1 MTNYPDKSPLIKILR
16 LIGKFLPGDY
26 LKTTFYLNAIAKPR
40 KALRLLLN
48 SFYRMDHIYEVL
60 QEFKSTYKGNF
71 SILEFGTADG
81 YSFTKM
87 LYATKYLQMEERV
100 IVHAFD
106 SFEGMP
112 AAVDSKDQDLIAN
125 YGWVEGQFQ
134 GNYQELDNY
143 CHQRYKNYQLHKGYF
158 EETLTDELLQSLKID
173 LPILVWIDCDYYS
186 SARTVFERLIPY
198 LPSGCVI
205 YFDDYDFN
213 FGSRFTGESRLIYE
227 INHGRLRDDIEL
239 VLDRIL
245 SLNSNRVYRFIH
257 YQSGIQYERLF
268 KENSAAQLRRR
279 TNDSPMP

>member
-1 MTNYPDKSPLIKILR
+1 MNHTPDKSPLITTLR
-16 LIGKFLPGDY
+16 LLGKFLPGNY
-26 LKTTFYLNAIAKPR
+26 LKTTFYLNVIAGPR

-48 SFYRMDHIYEVL
+48 SFYRMDHIYDVL
-60 QEFKSTYKGNF
+60 KETKSKYKGNF

-87 LYATKYLQMEERV
+87 LYATKYLHMDDRV

-112 AAVDSKDQDLIAN
+112 AAVDAKDQDLIAN
-125 YGWVEGQFQ
+125 DGWVEGQFR
-134 GNYQELDNY
+134 GNYKELEDY
-143 CHQRYKNYQLHKGYF
+143 CSQRYKNYCIHKGYF
-158 EETLTDELLQSLKID
+158 EETLTDEFLNSLHH

-186 SARTVFERLIPY
+186 SARIVFKRLIPY

-213 FGSRFTGESRLIYE
+213 FGSRFTGEARLIYE
-227 INHGRLRDDIEL
+227 INHGLFGNDIEL
-239 VLDRIL
+239 VLDRNL

-257 YQSGIQYERLF
+257 YESGIQYERLF
-268 KENSAAQLRRR
+268 KENSPEQLRRR